1 MQAQMLVRRRQ
12 PPKAKPSLNRLKRQK
27 KLVSNALRAR
37 NMQPDLSRIISAP
50 GEPALYDV
58 DLDYLFDYHPPTT
71 EERKK
76 KHQEINL
83 AAKTAARSAI
93 SAVKAIWGEPEE
105 ATSTQSA
112 ATDILVNIQTAQ
124 M

>member
-1 MQAQMLVRRRQ
+1 
-12 PPKAKPSLNRLKRQK
+12 
-27 KLVSNALRAR
+27 
-37 NMQPDLSRIISAP
+37 MQPDLSRIISAP

-112 ATDILVNIQTAQ
+112 ATDILVNIQTARMFANQ
-124 M
+124 LVTEIEQIPQFHVKFEDY